1 MNEVLP
7 DVLMSVLSAYHA
19 GEKLALLFDYDGTL
33 TPIVEHPWQAKL
45 TPRTRDLLAALST
58 MPRVHLGISGG
69 RRLDELEQLV
79 GLPHLFYCGL
89 SGVEMRLAGTLHVH
103 PAATE
108 NVPLID
114 EMVRR
119 LAAIEHVYP
128 GAWVEHKRYGFA
140 VHYRSVDPALVEE
153 VHARILSFLERGAR
167 QLRIVDGPLAV
178 EVTVAETWTK
188 GDAVRRFVQHLGEPV
203 FVLYAGDS
211 ATDAS
216 AFEAVTALGGVALGV
231 GSLVPP
237 SATAHLDSPEML
249 ADWLESLRHSLHAAP
264 AEL

>member
-1 MNEVLP
+1 VTEVLSE
-7 DVLMSVLSAYHA
+7 VSMSILSAYHA

-33 TPIVEHPWQAKL
+33 TPIVQHPWEAKL
-45 TPRTRDLLAALST
+45 DPRTRELLAALSVV
-58 MPRVHLGISGG
+58 PHVHGGVFGG
-69 RRLDELEQLV
+69 RRLDDLEQLV
-79 GLPHLFYCGL
+79 GLPKLFYCGL

-103 PAATE
+103 PAAAE
-108 NVPLID
+108 NVTLID

-140 VHYRSVDPALVEE
+140 VHYRGVAAALVEE
-153 VHARILSFLERGAR
+153 VHARILSFLERNAR

-178 EVTVAETWTK
+178 EVTVAETWSK
-188 GDAVRRFVQHLGEPV
+188 GDAVRRLVGHIGEPV
-203 FVLYAGDS
+203 FVVYAGDS

-216 AFEAVTALGGVALGV
+216 AFEVVTALGGVAVGV
-231 GSLVPP
+231 GALAPT

-249 ADWLESLRHSLHAAP
+249 VSWLDSLLHALQGAP